1 MGIECS
7 YIIEFVNKSH
17 HGLVTLRLELVFCR
31 NSIVIQLFQK
41 LINLFEIALRV
52 SGDIRQNIVPEVS
65 GESQVL
71 IRDLD
76 MESLIII
83 VKPSSFH
90 RLFAIRDISMLTES
104 SLNSIIS
111 LDHDLPNVLLLKAPF
126 MVLGDDLDSIGHLMG
141 AYFLVLK

>member
-1 MGIECS
+1 MGIECT

-17 HGLVTLRLELVFCR
+17 HGLVALRLELVLCR
-31 NSIVIQLFQK
+31 NTSVIKLLQK
-41 LINLFEIALRV
+41 LINLLEVTLRI
-52 SGDIRQNIVPEVS
+52 SGDIWQNIVPEVS

-71 IRDLD
+71 VRDLD

-83 VKPSSFH
+83 VKPSSLD
-90 RLFAIRDISMLTES
+90 RLFAIRDISMLAES
-104 SLNSIIS
+104 SLHGVIS
-111 LDHDLPNVLLLKAPF
+111 LDHDLPDVLLLKAPF